1 LIHAKDPNEGGAFVL
16 KIGRRYHYINSNDI
30 ACGHV
35 NLDIQMQT
43 RLAGIPFKQI
53 ILHFE

>member
-1 LIHAKDPNEGGAFVL
+1 LIHAKDSNEGGAFVL

-30 ACGHV
+30 ACGHA
-35 NLDIQMQT
+35 NLDIQMQK
-43 RLAGIPFKQI
+43 RLAGISFKQI